1 MSDKDLEAHTS
12 VGLDVRTLFV
22 QLLDTQRVNRGNPP
36 PVAVQ
41 YNCYCVATVNLLDD
55 IFYGKRGTDIMSEL
69 RIYKA

>member
-36 PVAVQ
+36 PAAVQ
-41 YNCYCVATVNLLDD
+41 YLATVLRLL
-55 IFYGKRGTDIMSEL
+55 
-69 RIYKA
+69 IY